1 MLERPRGD
9 GPAVLA
15 APADARE
22 TYDRADIGAVL
33 CERRYFLRDIEIGF
47 LNADGHIGGHGII
60 AIMTR
65 GSNRRSSAGKK
76 RTPGGRPTYRPR
88 FRGPGP
94 APARN
99 RAASRRGRHNS
110 LPPAPPPQHT

>member
-1 MLERPRGD
+1 MPRDFGFRHSRIMLERQRRD

-33 CERRYFLRDIEIGF
+33 CERRYFLRDVEIGF

-60 AIMTR
+60 AIMTS
-65 GSNRRSSAGKK
+65 GSNRRSSSGKK
-76 RTPGGRPTYRPR
+76 VTSPCRAPHRPAFHR
-88 FRGPGP
+88 
-94 APARN
+94 
-99 RAASRRGRHNS
+99 
-110 LPPAPPPQHT
+110 